1 MSETLHEVNG
11 KKFLIKSDPTMT
23 HVEEYRVGDQVMV
36 LKKKSYGDEYEMFPG
51 VIIGFYE
58 FQALP
63 TIHVA
68 YLNVDYA
75 SAKVEFVALNGNT
88 KGIEFAR
95 FDGDN
100 LPYGKDRVITL
111 LDEEV
116 RKKKD
121 ELLSL
126 EHKRNYFLE
135 CFGRYFVSEAAV
147 KE

>member
-11 KKFLIKSDPTMT
+11 KKFLIKSGPTMT
-23 HVEEYRVGDQVMV
+23 QVEEYRVGDQVMV
-36 LKKKSYGDEYEMFPG
+36 LKKKSYGDDYEMFPG

-75 SAKVEFVALNGNT
+75 SAKVEFVAFNANT
-88 KGIEFAR
+88 KGVEFTR
-95 FDGDN
+95 FEGDN
-100 LPYGKDRVITL
+100 LPYGKDRVLSL

-121 ELLSL
+121 EVLAL

-135 CFGRYFVSEAAV
+135 CFGRYFT
-147 KE
+147 KETVTA